1 MVAATIAAQVPD
13 WYERITQETP
23 PDILAEHDLRYALS
37 APLIVESALWC
48 DLGCGNGIGAATA
61 LAGRRPGGR
70 VVLVDNDA
78 EAIAVARSELA
89 VADAVAL
96 TADLASADGLARV
109 REHVGGEEGTVVTC
123 FEVIEHLE
131 DFVPLVTMLTELVEG
146 GGSTVVLSVPNDAF
160 WNLRNPYHLAKWG
173 EGAMAELRSV
183 LPEGHVVLH
192 QVALS
197 GSAVLPEGADE
208 RFDVGVQASAAGPPT
223 HFIVAMGAQAERVRP
238 GAQVA
243 QVDVVAHR
251 SWERQRE
258 AHLAVA
264 EATIAKQSKWF
275 EEWRRHIHGLEKE
288 LGRRPS
294 STGDDDSPPS

>member
-1 MVAATIAAQVPD
+1 
-13 WYERITQETP
+13 
-23 PDILAEHDLRYALS
+23 
-37 APLIVESALWC
+37 
-48 DLGCGNGIGAATA
+48 
-61 LAGRRPGGR
+61 
-70 VVLVDNDA
+70 VVLVDNVA
-78 EAIAVARSELA
+78 EAIAAARRELS
-89 VADAVAL
+89 VADAVGLA
-96 TADLASADGLARV
+96 ADLASADGLARV
-109 REHVGGEEGTVVTC
+109 REHVGGDEGTVVTC

-131 DFVPLVTMLTELVEG
+131 DFVPLITMLAELEA

-160 WNLRNPYHLAKWG
+160 WNMRNPYHLAKWG

-183 LPEGHVVLH
+183 LPESHTVLH

-197 GSAVLPEGADE
+197 GSAVLPEGTEE
-208 RFDVGVQASAAGPPT
+208 RFEASVQARAAGPPT

-238 GAQVA
+238 GAQVT

-264 EATIAKQSKWF
+264 EATIARQSKWF

-288 LGRRPS
+288 LGRPPS
-294 STGDDDSPPS
+294 GAGEDESPPPS

>member
-1 MVAATIAAQVPD
+1 MPD

-23 PDILAEHDLRYALS
+23 PDILAEHDLRYALV
-37 APLIVESALWC
+37 APLIAGSALWC

-70 VVLVDNDA
+70 VVLVDNDG
-78 EAIAVARSELA
+78 EAIAAAKRELG
-89 VADAVAL
+89 VADAVGL

-131 DFVPLVTMLTELVEG
+131 NFVPLITMLGELVEG
-146 GGSTVVLSVPNDAF
+146 GGTTVVLSVPNDAF
-160 WNLRNPYHLAKWG
+160 WNMRNPYHLAAWG

-183 LPEGHVVLH
+183 LPAGHVVLH

-197 GSAVLPEGADE
+197 GSAVLPEGGDE
-208 RFDVGVQASAAGPPT
+208 RFEVAVQAQASGPPT

-258 AHLAVA
+258 AHLTVA
-264 EATIAKQSKWF
+264 EATVQKQSKWF
-275 EEWRRHIHGLEKE
+275 EEWRAHIHGLERE
-288 LGRRPS
+288 LGRPLS
-294 STGDDDSPPS
+294 GAGEDDSPPSS

>member
-1 MVAATIAAQVPD
+1 MAAGTIAPQVPD

-23 PDILAEHDLRYALS
+23 PDILAEHDLRYALV
-37 APLIVESALWC
+37 APLIAESALWC

-78 EAIAVARSELA
+78 EAIAAARRELS
-89 VADAVAL
+89 VADAVAI
-96 TADLASADGLARV
+96 TADLSSADGLAHV
-109 REHVGGEEGTVVTC
+109 REHVGGEDGTVVTC
-123 FEVIEHLE
+123 FEVVEHLE
-131 DFVPLVTMLTELVEG
+131 TFVPLITMLTELEAG
-146 GGSTVVLSVPNDAF
+146 GATVVLSVPNDAF
-160 WNLRNPYHLAKWG
+160 WNMRNPYHLAAWG

-183 LPEGHVVLH
+183 LPESHILLH

-208 RFDVGVQASAAGPPT
+208 RFEVEVRARAAGPPT
-223 HFIVAMGAQAERVRP
+223 HFIVAMGAHAERVRP
-238 GAQVA
+238 GAQVT
-243 QVDVVAHR
+243 QVDVVERR

-264 EATIAKQSKWF
+264 EATLERL
-275 EEWRRHIHGLEKE
+275 EEATLARESTKYENWRRRIRDSEDG
-288 LGRRPS
+288 
-294 STGDDDSPPS
+294 SPPPS

>member
-1 MVAATIAAQVPD
+1 LPD

-23 PDILAEHDLRYALS
+23 PDILAEHDLRYALV
-37 APLIVESALWC
+37 APLIADSKLWC
-48 DLGCGNGIGAATA
+48 DLGCGNGIGAAAA

-78 EAIAVARSELA
+78 DAIATARGELA
-89 VADAVAL
+89 VPDAVSL
-96 TADLASADGLARV
+96 DADLASPDGLARL
-109 REHVGGEEGTVVTC
+109 REHVGGEDGTVITC

-131 DFVPLVTMLTELVEG
+131 SFVPLITMLTELVEG
-146 GGSTVVLSVPNDAF
+146 GSATAVLSVPNDAF
-160 WNLRNPYHLAKWG
+160 WNMRNPYHLAKWG

-183 LPEGHVVLH
+183 LPADHVLLH

-197 GSAVLPEGADE
+197 GSAVLGADAEE
-208 RFDVGVQASAAGPPT
+208 RYDVPVQARATGEPT
-223 HFIVAMGAQAERVRP
+223 HFIVAMGPQAGRVQP

-243 QVDVVAHR
+243 QVDTVAQR

-275 EEWRRHIHGLEKE
+275 EEWRRHIHGLERE
-288 LGRRPS
+288 LGRPLS
-294 STGDDDSPPS
+294 GAGDDESPPSP

>member
-1 MVAATIAAQVPD
+1 MPD

-23 PDILAEHDLRYALS
+23 PDILAEHDLRYALV
-37 APLIVESALWC
+37 APLIAECKLWC
-48 DLGCGNGIGAATA
+48 DLGCGTGIGAAAA

-78 EAIAVARSELA
+78 DAIATARGELG
-89 VADAVAL
+89 VGDAVSL
-96 TADLASADGLARV
+96 TADLASPDGLARV
-109 REHVGGEEGTVVTC
+109 REHVAGEEGTVITC

-131 DFVPLVTMLTELVEG
+131 SFVPLVTMLCELVEG
-146 GGSTVVLSVPNDAF
+146 GGTTVVMSVPNDAF
-160 WNLRNPYHLAKWG
+160 WNMRNPYHLAKWG

-183 LPEGHVVLH
+183 LPADHVVLH

-197 GSAVLPEGADE
+197 GSAVLPADAEE
-208 RFDVGVQASAAGPPT
+208 RYEVPVQARATGEPS
-223 HFIVAMGAQAERVRP
+223 HFIVAMGTQAPRVQP

-243 QVDVVAHR
+243 QVDTVAQR

-264 EATIAKQSKWF
+264 EATLAAQSKWF
-275 EEWRRHIHGLEKE
+275 EEWRTHIHNLERE
-288 LGRRPS
+288 LGRPLS
-294 STGDDDSPPS
+294 GTGDDESPPSS

>member
-1 MVAATIAAQVPD
+1 MPD

-23 PDILAEHDLRYALS
+23 PDILAEHDLRYALV
-37 APLIVESALWC
+37 APLIAGSALWC

-70 VVLVDNDA
+70 VVLVDNDG
-78 EAIAVARSELA
+78 EAIAAAKRELG
-89 VADAVAL
+89 VADAVGL

-131 DFVPLVTMLTELVEG
+131 NFVPLITMLGELVEG
-146 GGSTVVLSVPNDAF
+146 GGTTVVLSVPNDAF
-160 WNLRNPYHLAKWG
+160 WNMRNPYHLAAWG

-183 LPEGHVVLH
+183 LPAGHVVLH

-197 GSAVLPEGADE
+197 GSAVLPEGGDE
-208 RFDVGVQASAAGPPT
+208 RFEVGVRAQASGPPT

-275 EEWRRHIHGLEKE
+275 EEWRRHIHGLETQ
-288 LGRRPS
+288 LGRPLS
-294 STGDDDSPPS
+294 GAGEDDSPPS

>member
-1 MVAATIAAQVPD
+1 MPD

-23 PDILAEHDLRYALS
+23 PDILAEHDLRYALV
-37 APLIVESALWC
+37 APLIADSKLWC
-48 DLGCGNGIGAATA
+48 DLGCGNGIGAAAA

-78 EAIAVARSELA
+78 DAIATARRELDA
-89 VADAVAL
+89 PDAVSL
-96 TADLASADGLARV
+96 TADLASPDGLARV
-109 REHVGGEEGTVVTC
+109 REHVAGEEGTVITC
-123 FEVIEHLE
+123 FEVVEHLAT
-131 DFVPLVTMLTELVEG
+131 FVPLVTMFSELVEAG
-146 GGSTVVLSVPNDAF
+146 GTTVVLSVPNDAF
-160 WNLRNPYHLAKWG
+160 WNMRNPYHLAAWG

-183 LPEGHVVLH
+183 LPPGHVVLH

-197 GSAVLPEGADE
+197 GSAVLPADSEE
-208 RFDVGVQASAAGPPT
+208 RFDVQAAARAAGEPT

-243 QVDVVAHR
+243 QVDVVAQR

-264 EATIAKQSKWF
+264 EATVAKQSKWF
-275 EEWRRHIHGLEKE
+275 EEWRAHIHGLERE
-288 LGRRPS
+288 LGRPLS
-294 STGDDDSPPS
+294 GAGEDDSPPGS

>member
-1 MVAATIAAQVPD
+1 VPD

-23 PDILAEHDLRYALS
+23 PDILAEHDLRYALA
-37 APLIVESALWC
+37 APLIAESALWC
-48 DLGCGNGIGAATA
+48 DLGCGNGIGPATA

-78 EAIAVARSELA
+78 EAIATAKRELA
-89 VADAVAL
+89 VPDAVGL
-96 TADLASADGLARV
+96 TADLSSPDGLARV

-123 FEVIEHLE
+123 FEVIEHLKS
-131 DFVPLVTMLTELVEG
+131 FVPLVTMLTELVEG
-146 GGSTVVLSVPNDAF
+146 GTTVVLSVPNDAF
-160 WNLRNPYHLAKWG
+160 WNMRNPYHLAMWG

-183 LPEGHVVLH
+183 LPESHVLLH

-208 RFDVGVQASAAGPPT
+208 RFEVSVKARGAGPPT
-223 HFIVAMGAQAERVRP
+223 HFILAMGAQAARVRP
-238 GAQVA
+238 GAQVT
-243 QVDVVAHR
+243 QVDVVERR

-264 EATIAKQSKWF
+264 EATLARQSTWY
-275 EEWRRHIHGLEKE
+275 ENWRGHIHGLENQ
-288 LGRRPS
+288 LGLPLS
-294 STGDDDSPPS
+294 GAGEDDSPPPS

>member
-1 MVAATIAAQVPD
+1 MPD

-23 PDILAEHDLRYALS
+23 PDILAEHDLRYALV
-37 APLIVESALWC
+37 APLIADSALWC
-48 DLGCGNGIGAATA
+48 DLGCGNGIGAAAA
-61 LAGRRPGGR
+61 LGERRPGGR

-78 EAIAVARSELA
+78 EAIAAARRELSA
-89 VADAVAL
+89 ADAVGL
-96 TADLASADGLARV
+96 TADLASPDGLARV
-109 REHVGGEEGTVVTC
+109 REHVGGDEGTVVTC

-131 DFVPLVTMLTELVEG
+131 DFVPLITMLAELEAG
-146 GGSTVVLSVPNDAF
+146 GATVVLSVPNDAF
-160 WNLRNPYHLAKWG
+160 WNMRNPYHLAKWG

-183 LPEGHVVLH
+183 LPESHIVLH

-197 GSAVLPEGADE
+197 GSAVLPEGAEE
-208 RFDVGVQASAAGPPT
+208 RFEAGVQARASGPPT

-238 GAQVA
+238 GAQVT

-288 LGRRPS
+288 LGRPPS
-294 STGDDDSPPS
+294 GAGEDDSPPPS

>member
-1 MVAATIAAQVPD
+1 MPD

-23 PDILAEHDLRYALS
+23 PDILAEHDLRYALV
-37 APLIVESALWC
+37 APLIAESALWC

-70 VVLVDNDA
+70 VVLVDNDGD
-78 EAIAVARSELA
+78 AIAAARRELA
-89 VADAVAL
+89 VPDAVGL
-96 TADLASADGLARV
+96 TADLSSPDGLARV

-123 FEVIEHLE
+123 FEVVEHLE
-131 DFVPLVTMLTELVEG
+131 SFVPLVTMLTELVEG
-146 GGSTVVLSVPNDAF
+146 GATVVLSVPNDAF
-160 WNLRNPYHLAKWG
+160 WNMRNPYHLAKWG

-183 LPEGHVVLH
+183 LPDSHVLLH

-197 GSAVLPEGADE
+197 GSAVLPEGAEE
-208 RFDVGVQASAAGPPT
+208 RFDVGVQARAAGPPT

-238 GAQVA
+238 GAQVT

-264 EATIAKQSKWF
+264 EATIAEQSKWF

-288 LGRRPS
+288 LGRPLS
-294 STGDDDSPPS
+294 GAGEDESPPPS

>member
-1 MVAATIAAQVPD
+1 VPD

-61 LAGRRPGGR
+61 LSGRRPGGR
-70 VVLVDNDA
+70 VVLVDNDT
-78 EAIAVARSELA
+78 EAIDAARGELA

-96 TADLASADGLARV
+96 AADLSSADGLARV
-109 REHVGGEEGTVVTC
+109 REHVGGDERTVVTC

-146 GGSTVVLSVPNDAF
+146 GGTTVVLSVPNDAF
-160 WNLRNPYHLAKWG
+160 WNMRNPFHLAKWG

-183 LPEGHVVLH
+183 LPQGHVVLH

-197 GSAVLPEGADE
+197 GSAVLPEGAQETFEVD
-208 RFDVGVQASAAGPPT
+208 VQARAAGPPT
-223 HFIVAMGAQAERVRP
+223 HFIVAMGAQAQRLLP

-264 EATIAKQSKWF
+264 EATVAKQSKWF

-294 STGDDDSPPS
+294 GTGEDDSPPPS

>member
-1 MVAATIAAQVPD
+1 MPD

-23 PDILAEHDLRYALS
+23 PDILAEHDLRYALV
-37 APLIVESALWC
+37 APLIAESALWC
-48 DLGCGNGIGAATA
+48 DLGCGNGIGAAAA

-70 VVLVDNDA
+70 VVLVDNDG
-78 EAIAVARSELA
+78 EAIAAAERELG
-89 VADAVAL
+89 VDAVAI
-96 TADLASADGLARV
+96 TADLASPDGLARV

-131 DFVPLVTMLTELVEG
+131 SFVPLVTMLNELVQG
-146 GGSTVVLSVPNDAF
+146 GATVVLSVPNDAF
-160 WNLRNPYHLAKWG
+160 WNMRNPYHLAAWG

-183 LPEGHVVLH
+183 LPDDHTVFH

-197 GSAVLPEGADE
+197 GSAVLPEGGDE
-208 RFDVGVQASAAGPPT
+208 RFDVGVQATAAGPPT
-223 HFIVAMGAQAERVRP
+223 HFIVAMGPQTDRVRP
-238 GAQVA
+238 GAQVT
-243 QVDVVAHR
+243 QLDVVAQR

-288 LGRRPS
+288 LGRPLS
-294 STGDDDSPPS
+294 GAGEDDSPPPS

>member
-1 MVAATIAAQVPD
+1 VPD

-23 PDILAEHDLRYALS
+23 PDILAEHDLRYALV
-37 APLIVESALWC
+37 APLIAESALWC

-70 VVLVDNDA
+70 VVLVDNDG
-78 EAIAVARSELA
+78 EAIAAAQRELG
-89 VADAVAL
+89 VDAVAI
-96 TADLASADGLARV
+96 TADLASPDGLARV

-131 DFVPLVTMLTELVEG
+131 SFVPLVTMLSELVEG
-146 GGSTVVLSVPNDAF
+146 AATAVLSVPNDAF
-160 WNLRNPYHLAKWG
+160 WNMQNPYHLAAWG

-183 LPEGHVVLH
+183 LPERHTVLH

-197 GSAVLPEGADE
+197 GSAVVPEGADE
-208 RFDVGVQASAAGPPT
+208 RLEVGVQANAAGPPT
-223 HFIVAMGAQAERVRP
+223 HFIVAMGAQADHVRP
-238 GAQVA
+238 GAQVT

-264 EATIAKQSKWF
+264 EATAQNQAKWF
-275 EEWRRHIHGLEKE
+275 ADWRAYIHELERR
-288 LGRRPS
+288 LGFPLS
-294 STGDDDSPPS
+294 GAGEQDSPPAP

>member
-1 MVAATIAAQVPD
+1 MPD

-23 PDILAEHDLRYALS
+23 PDILAEHDLRYALV
-37 APLIVESALWC
+37 APLIADSALWC

-70 VVLVDNDA
+70 VVLVDNDG
-78 EAIAVARSELA
+78 EAIAAARRELGA
-89 VADAVAL
+89 ADAVGL

-109 REHVGGEEGTVVTC
+109 REHVGGDEGTVVTC

-131 DFVPLVTMLTELVEG
+131 DFVALITMLSELVEG
-146 GGSTVVLSVPNDAF
+146 GATVVLSVPNDAF
-160 WNLRNPYHLAKWG
+160 WNMRNPYHLAKWG

-183 LPEGHVVLH
+183 LPEGHIVLH

-197 GSAVLPEGADE
+197 GSAVLPEGAEE
-208 RFDVGVQASAAGPPT
+208 RLEVAVQVQAVGPPT
-223 HFIVAMGAQAERVRP
+223 HFIVAMGPQADRVRP

-243 QVDVVAHR
+243 QVDVAAQR

-264 EATIAKQSKWF
+264 EATVAKQSRWF
-275 EEWRRHIHGLEKE
+275 EEWRRHIHGLEKQ
-288 LGRRPS
+288 LGRPLS
-294 STGDDDSPPS
+294 GAGEDDSPPSS

>member
-1 MVAATIAAQVPD
+1 MPD

-23 PDILAEHDLRYALS
+23 PDILAEHDLRYALV
-37 APLIVESALWC
+37 APLIAESALWC

-70 VVLVDNDA
+70 VVLVDNDG
-78 EAIAVARSELA
+78 EAIAAARRELA
-89 VADAVAL
+89 VPEAVGL
-96 TADLASADGLARV
+96 CADLSSPDGLARV

-131 DFVPLVTMLTELVEG
+131 SFVPLVSMLTEIVEG
-146 GGSTVVLSVPNDAF
+146 GATVVLSVPNDAF
-160 WNLRNPYHLAKWG
+160 WNMRNPYHLAKWG

-183 LPEGHVVLH
+183 LPRDHVVLH

-197 GSAVLPEGADE
+197 GSAVLPADGEE
-208 RFDVGVQASAAGPPT
+208 RFDVRVQARAAGEPT
-223 HFIVAMGAQAERVRP
+223 HFIVAMGAQAERVSP

-264 EATIAKQSKWF
+264 EATVAKQSKWF
-275 EEWRRHIHGLEKE
+275 EEWRAHIHGLERE
-288 LGRRPS
+288 LGRPLS
-294 STGDDDSPPS
+294 GAGEDDSPPSS

>member
-1 MVAATIAAQVPD
+1 MPD

-23 PDILAEHDLRYALS
+23 PDILAEHDVRYALV
-37 APLIVESALWC
+37 APLIAESALWC

-78 EAIAVARSELA
+78 EAIAAARRELGEA
-89 VADAVAL
+89 VGL
-96 TADLASADGLARV
+96 TADLSSQDGLARV

-131 DFVPLVTMLTELVEG
+131 TFVPLVTMLTELV
-146 GGSTVVLSVPNDAF
+146 GSGATVVLSVPNDAF
-160 WNLRNPYHLAKWG
+160 WNMRNPYHLAKWG

-183 LPEGHVVLH
+183 LPESHTVLH
-192 QVALS
+192 QVSLS
-197 GSAVLPEGADE
+197 GSAVLPEGGDE
-208 RFDVGVQASAAGPPT
+208 RFEVGVQARAAGPPT
-223 HFIVAMGAQAERVRP
+223 HFIVAMGAQADRVQP
-238 GAQVA
+238 AAQVT

-275 EEWRRHIHGLEKE
+275 EEWRRHIHGLEKQ
-288 LGRRPS
+288 LGRPLS
-294 STGDDDSPPS
+294 GAGEDDSPSPS

>member
-1 MVAATIAAQVPD
+1 MPD

-23 PDILAEHDLRYALS
+23 PDILAEHDLRYALV
-37 APLIVESALWC
+37 APLIADSALWC

-78 EAIAVARSELA
+78 EAIAAARGELGVAE
-89 VADAVAL
+89 AVAL
-96 TADLASADGLARV
+96 TADLALADGLARV
-109 REHVGGEEGTVVTC
+109 REHVGGEDGTVVTC

-131 DFVPLVTMLTELVEG
+131 DFVPLITMLTELVEG
-146 GGSTVVLSVPNDAF
+146 GATIVLSVPNDAF
-160 WNLRNPYHLAKWG
+160 WNMRNPYHLAAWG

-183 LPEGHVVLH
+183 LPPGHVVLH

-197 GSAVLPEGADE
+197 GSAVLPEDAEE
-208 RFDVGVQASAAGPPT
+208 RFDVGVQAHATGPPT
-223 HFIVAMGAQAERVRP
+223 HFIVAMGAQADHVRP

-243 QVDVVAHR
+243 QVDVAAHR

-264 EATIAKQSKWF
+264 EATVAKQSKWF
-275 EEWRRHIHGLEKE
+275 EEWRRHIHGLEKQ
-288 LGRRPS
+288 LGRPLS
-294 STGDDDSPPS
+294 GAGEDDSPPPS

>member
-1 MVAATIAAQVPD
+1 VPD

-23 PDILAEHDLRYALS
+23 PDILAEHDLRYALV
-37 APLIVESALWC
+37 APLIAESALWC

-70 VVLVDNDA
+70 VVLVDNDG
-78 EAIAVARSELA
+78 EAIAAAKRELA
-89 VADAVAL
+89 VAEAVAI
-96 TADLASADGLARV
+96 TADLASPDGLARV

-131 DFVPLVTMLTELVEG
+131 NFVPLVTMLSELVQSG
-146 GGSTVVLSVPNDAF
+146 ATVVLSVPNDAF
-160 WNLRNPYHLAKWG
+160 WNMRNPYHLAKWG

-183 LPEGHVVLH
+183 LPKDHTVLH

-197 GSAVLPEGADE
+197 GSAVVPEGGDG
-208 RFDVGVQASAAGPPT
+208 RFDVGVQARAEGPPT
-223 HFIVAMGAQAERVRP
+223 HFIVAMGAQADRVRP
-238 GAQVA
+238 GAQVT
-243 QVDVVAHR
+243 QVDVVAQR

-288 LGRRPS
+288 LGRPLS
-294 STGDDDSPPS
+294 GAGEDDSPPPS

>member
-1 MVAATIAAQVPD
+1 MPD

-23 PDILAEHDLRYALS
+23 PDIVAEHDLRYALV
-37 APLIVESALWC
+37 APLIAESALWC

-70 VVLVDNDA
+70 VVLVDNDGD
-78 EAIAVARSELA
+78 AIAAARRELG

-131 DFVPLVTMLTELVEG
+131 SFVPLVTMLSELVEG
-146 GGSTVVLSVPNDAF
+146 GETTVVLSVPNDAF
-160 WNLRNPYHLAKWG
+160 WNMRNPYHLAAWG

-183 LPEGHVVLH
+183 LPAGHVVLH

-197 GSAVLPEGADE
+197 GSAVVREGGEE
-208 RFDVGVQASAAGPPT
+208 RFEVGVQAQAAGPPT
-223 HFIVAMGAQAERVRP
+223 HFIVALGAQTERLRP
-238 GAQVA
+238 GAQVT
-243 QVDVVAHR
+243 QLDVVAHR

-288 LGRRPS
+288 LGRPLS
-294 STGDDDSPPS
+294 GAGEDDSPPPS